1 MSIVLNNF
9 CVMLY
14 KYAAA
19 FILGA
24 GAGDRYGSDIF
35 GVIHG
40 LDPRMTE
47 EG

>member
-19 FILGA
+19 FILGEMSEI
-24 GAGDRYGSDIF
+24 DNGSNIF
-35 GVIHG
+35 DVINSVESCR
-40 LDPRMTE
+40 L
-47 EG
+47 